1 MFGFY
6 SLENICSSF
15 CDCSTYVLNCC
26 VKPVQPRKQDFTF
39 LFFFW
44 QNMFI
49 AFPKEVSVEF
59 WLGFWFPRTPFFFF
73 WAPN

>member
-15 CDCSTYVLNCC
+15 CDRSTYVLNCC

-39 LFFFW
+39 CFFL

-59 WLGFWFPRTPFFFF
+59 WLGFGFPVLRFFF